1 MGLPVHKTKVQ
12 LHSFIELSIL
22 AARFKHLRRMI
33 REEHSDRNVAI
44 LRLMELHWQKEVIER
59 WLDSPIPLDS
69 ITMLEELL
77 SSVDRELAKLEAE
90 LKGEDIHRNWTQAS

>member
-12 LHSFIELSIL
+12 LHSCLELSIL
-22 AARFKHLRRMI
+22 AARFKHLRRMNH
-33 REEHSDRNVAI
+33 EETSDRTVAN

-59 WLDSPIPLDS
+59 WLASPVPPDS

-77 SSVDRELAKLEAE
+77 SSIDREQAKLEAE
-90 LKGEDIHRNWTQAS
+90 LKGEDTHRNWPQAS